1 MISILNVHFYS
12 PNCKTKTFREQHN
25 HNYNIYLW
33 LEWNWRNIFL
43 HEQTDPCG
51 MTKSTVIIKF
61 FVMQIFYTMLGK
73 TVPGSHFSN
82 AASNSPV
89 SKER

>member
-1 MISILNVHFYS
+1 M
-12 PNCKTKTFREQHN
+12 
-25 HNYNIYLW
+25 
-33 LEWNWRNIFL
+33 FL